1 MPYTRWSK
9 NSLGDIWHIYVLPTQ
24 RTSLDHIGIG
34 SMGEIFLAGVVILLL
49 IVMAEEFFEAYDEW
63 RNGDDDES

>member
-1 MPYTRWSK
+1 MDR
-9 NSLGDIWHIYVLPTQ
+9 IWHICVLPTQ
-24 RTSLDHIGIG
+24 RTSLDCIGID

-63 RNGDDDES
+63 RDGDDDEEDY